1 MREGLKFIQ
10 AHNGDERLK
19 AKYECK
25 LKEALG
31 HLMCEPLLFEKCEE
45 QLEEAEEIYQKN
57 KGTFFSELDIVKFNI
72 KKSSFL
78 KKWGFFF
85 ESLELFEKI
94 L

>member
-1 MREGLKFIQ
+1 
-10 AHNGDERLK
+10 LK

-31 HLMCEPLLFEKCEE
+31 HLMCEPLLFERCEKE
-45 QLEEAEEIYQKN
+45 LDDVEAIYEKHRGQYFN
-57 KGTFFSELDIVKFNI
+57 ELDIVKFNI

-85 ESLELFEKI
+85 ESLELLQK
-94 L
+94 LH